1 MVNPINQ
8 HIFQVDLA
16 QTFRRV
22 SMKVVRAAAPVR
34 EQTVIAIRSAIMAG
48 EFEPGQRL
56 IEREICEALDVSRNT
71 LREAYRQLEAEGF
84 LEIRPHKGPAVA
96 QISDDQAREI
106 YELREALE
114 CFAVRLFTD
123 RATDQEIRE
132 ILKAGRALEHAILG
146 GDSVKLLDAKNCFY
160 EQVFEGA
167 RNQLLHDQ
175 AKHLYSRLAGLR
187 ARSLSHP
194 GRAEQSAA
202 ETREVMKAISAREA
216 NLAEELWRKHIRNAA
231 TAAFQEPAALP
242 AKKELAGLGVRP

>member
-1 MVNPINQ
+1 MQ
-8 HIFQVDLA
+8 
-16 QTFRRV
+16 
-22 SMKVVRAAAPVR
+22 VVRAAAPVR

-56 IEREICEALDVSRNT
+56 IEREICETLDVSRNT

-96 QISDDQAREI
+96 RVTDDQAREI

-114 CFAVRLFTD
+114 CFGVRLFTM
-123 RATDQEIRE
+123 RATDEEIQD
-132 ILKAGRALEHAILG
+132 ISKAGQALEDAILG
-146 GDSVKLLDAKNCFY
+146 GESVKLLDAKNRFY
-160 EQVFEGA
+160 DVVFRGA

-194 GRAEQSAA
+194 GRAQQSAA
-202 ETREVMKAISAREA
+202 ETREVMEAIRARRA
-216 NLAEELWRKHIRNAA
+216 DLAEELWRKHIRNAA
-231 TAAFQEPAALP
+231 AAAFQEPAALP
-242 AKKELAGLGVRP
+242 VETGPASIAAVP